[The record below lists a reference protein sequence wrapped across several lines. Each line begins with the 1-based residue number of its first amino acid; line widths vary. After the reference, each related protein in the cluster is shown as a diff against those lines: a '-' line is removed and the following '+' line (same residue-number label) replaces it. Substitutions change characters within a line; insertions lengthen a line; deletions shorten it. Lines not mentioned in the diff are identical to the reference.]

1 MSIVNKE
8 VRQSTITNYLNDI
21 ENLWDSYACKEG
33 SKKAKML
40 MHSYLC
46 GVYRHDQ
53 DPVVWIAVLRGSAD
67 ELRNFIASCE
77 AQN

>member
-8 VRQSTITNYLNDI
+8 ARQINITNYLTDI
-21 ENLWDSYACKEG
+21 ENLWESYGCKEG

-40 MHSYLC
+40 MDSYLC

-53 DPVVWIAVLRGSAD
+53 DPVIWIAVMRSSAQ
-67 ELRNFIASCE
+67 ELRNFLTSS
-77 AQN
+77 QTK